1 MRIIESFN
9 SWKRSSR
16 LLTENVQAAKQYMLK
31 RFAQAKGIEVS
42 QITPEDQARVFANE
56 DYKKVLQLIQPLPG
70 YAATFVRFRFDHRV
84 SFEQLQQL
92 LDKIKANSQF
102 LGELS
107 IPIIEFPNQERVNG
121 VPAFEALMDE
131 FNQIE
136 TRRKAKWILNELP
149 GNLRRAAREL
159 PKEDLQ
165 RLFNA
170 ATIMNDL
177 GEEVKVRLLKKAKAF
192 TDPMDFVV
200 YAENYVKGYLNS
212 DVQSKINKLEELE
225 PEGSVIYAD
234 DRYLMLSARTEKAQ
248 KELCSVA
255 NWCINRGSF
264 NQRQYGGGAVQ
275 INTFDF
281 GLPPTDPH
289 HLIGT
294 TISYDGKVTY
304 SHDINDH
311 SVKTTD
317 DITKHLEKFGYPEK
331 MIKTLLT
338 VFPIEAMIKKVITEL
353 NLDKKSPIQV
363 LDSVIKASY
372 KVNPE
377 DDQESAR
384 VILNILMER
393 IAPAVKEEEIIALYM
408 KFGVMSIFS
417 AKLFNMLLPNIDPQT
432 RAEII
437 QNAKAIL
444 DEIKGYASTG
454 LFKYPQLL
462 NAVKSEPKII
472 ELLGESIVNEFYA
485 AEPAIKE
492 PTTKP
497 RVTPRPGP
505 IPTKKPSVKPEPSAT
520 AEDVIKRFEMEL
532 KKLGTTPKEFL
543 K

>member
-9 SWKRSSR
+9 GWKRADR

-31 RFAQAKGIEVS
+31 RFAQAKGMEVS
-42 QITPEDQARVFANE
+42 QITPEDQARIFANE
-56 DYKKVLQLIQPLPG
+56 EYRKVLQLAQPLPG
-70 YAATFVRFRFDHRV
+70 FTAAFVKFKFDHRV
-84 SFEQLQQL
+84 SIEQLKTL
-92 LDKIKANSQF
+92 FDKIKEHSQF

-107 IPIIEFPNQERVNG
+107 MPIIDFPNQDKVNG

-177 GEEVKVRLLKKAKAF
+177 GKEVKERLLKKAKAF
-192 TDPMDFVV
+192 SEPMDFIV

-212 DVQSKINKLEELE
+212 DVQSKIDKLEELE

-264 NQRQYGGGAVQ
+264 NNASYGGGAVQ

-304 SHDINDH
+304 SHDINDR

-317 DITKHLEKFGYPEK
+317 NITAHLNKFGYPDK
-331 MIKTLLT
+331 MINTLLK

-363 LDSVIKASY
+363 LESVIKASY
-372 KVNPE
+372 KINPE
-377 DDQESAR
+377 DDQDSAR

-393 IAPAVKEEEIIALYM
+393 IAPSVKEEDIVNLYM

-417 AKLFNMLLPNIDPQT
+417 AKLFNMLLPNIDPET
-432 RAEII
+432 RAKVI

-462 NAVKSEPKII
+462 NAVKSEPKIL
-472 ELLGESIVNEFYA
+472 ELLSESMVNEFYA

-492 PTTKP
+492 PVTKP
-497 RVTPRPGP
+497 KVTPRPGP
-505 IPTKKPSVKPEPSAT
+505 IPTKKPSVNPEPSAT
-520 AEDVIKRFEMEL
+520 AEDVVNVFLAEL

>member
-9 SWKRSSR
+9 GWKRSDR
-16 LLTENVQAAKQYMLK
+16 LLAESVQAAKQYMLK
-31 RFAQAKGIEVS
+31 RFAQAKGIDVS
-42 QITPEDQARVFANE
+42 AILPEDQARIFANE
-56 DYKKVLQLIQPLPG
+56 DYRKVLQLIQPNPG
-70 YAATFVRFRFDHRV
+70 YAAAFVKFKFDHRV
-84 SFEQLQQL
+84 SLEQLAQL
-92 LDKIKANSQF
+92 VEKIKANSQF

-107 IPIIEFPNQERVNG
+107 MPLLDFPNQDKVNG

-131 FNQIE
+131 FSQIE
-136 TRRKAKWILNELP
+136 TRRKSRWILNELP
-149 GNLRRAAREL
+149 GNLRRSAKEL

-165 RLFNA
+165 RLLNA

-212 DVQSKINKLEELE
+212 NVQSKLDKLEELE

-234 DRYLMLSARTEKAQ
+234 DRYIMLSARTEKAQ
-248 KELCSVA
+248 KELCAVA

-264 NQRQYGGGAVQ
+264 NSKSYGGGAVQ

-281 GLPPTDPH
+281 GLPPTDPN

-304 SHDINDH
+304 SHDINDR
-311 SVKTTD
+311 SVKKGD
-317 DITKHLEKFGYPEK
+317 DVTVHLQQFGYPDK
-331 MIKTLLT
+331 MINTLLK
-338 VFPIEAMIKKVITEL
+338 VFPIEAMIKRVVTEL
-353 NLDKKSPIQV
+353 NLDGKSPIQV
-363 LDSVIKASY
+363 LESVIKASY

-377 DDQESAR
+377 DDQDSAR
-384 VILNILMER
+384 VILNILMDR
-393 IAPAVKEEEIIALYM
+393 IAPAVKEEDIVNLYM
-408 KFGVMSIFS
+408 KFGVMSIFA
-417 AKLFNMLLPNIDPQT
+417 AKLFNMLLPNIDASK
-432 RAEII
+432 RADVIK
-437 QNAKAIL
+437 NAKTIL

-462 NAVKSEPKII
+462 NAVKSEPKIL
-472 ELLGESIVNEFYA
+472 ELLGESTVNEFYA

-492 PTTKP
+492 PVTKP
-497 RVTPRPGP
+497 KVTPRPGP
-505 IPTKKPSVKPEPSAT
+505 IPTKKPSVNPEPSAT
-520 AEDVIKRFEMEL
+520 AEDVVKVFLAEL
-532 KKLGTTPKEFL
+532 KKLGTTAKEFL

>member
-1 MRIIESFN
+1 
-9 SWKRSSR
+9 
-16 LLTENVQAAKQYMLK
+16 
-31 RFAQAKGIEVS
+31 
-42 QITPEDQARVFANE
+42 
-56 DYKKVLQLIQPLPG
+56 
-70 YAATFVRFRFDHRV
+70 
-84 SFEQLQQL
+84 
-92 LDKIKANSQF
+92 
-102 LGELS
+102 
-107 IPIIEFPNQERVNG
+107 
-121 VPAFEALMDE
+121 MDE
-131 FNQIE
+131 FTKIE
-136 TRRKAKWILNELP
+136 TRRKSKWILNELP

-192 TDPMDFVV
+192 TDPIDFIV
-200 YAENYVKGYLNS
+200 YAESYVKGYLNS
-212 DVQSKINKLEELE
+212 DVQSKIDKLEELE

-255 NWCINRGSF
+255 SWCINRGSF
-264 NQRQYGGGAVQ
+264 NNSSYGGGAVQ

-304 SHDINDH
+304 SHDINDK
-311 SVKTTD
+311 SVKSTD
-317 DITKHLEKFGYPEK
+317 DITKHFNQFGYPEK
-331 MIKTLLT
+331 LIKTLIT

-363 LDSVIKASY
+363 LESVIKASY

-408 KFGVMSIFS
+408 KFGVMSIFA
-417 AKLFNMLLPNIDPQT
+417 AKLFNMLLPNVNPQT
-432 RAEII
+432 RAEVI

-462 NAVKSEPKII
+462 NAVKSEPKIL

-492 PTTKP
+492 PVTKP
-497 RVTPRPGP
+497 KVTPRPGP
-505 IPTKKPSVKPEPSAT
+505 IPTKKPSVNPEPSAT
-520 AEDVIKRFEMEL
+520 AEDVVNVFLAEL

>member
-1 MRIIESFN
+1 
-9 SWKRSSR
+9 
-16 LLTENVQAAKQYMLK
+16 MLK
-31 RFAQAKGIEVS
+31 RFAQAKGLEVS
-42 QITPEDQARVFANE
+42 EITPEDQARVFAND

-70 YAATFVRFRFDHRV
+70 YASTFVKFKFDHRV
-84 SFEQLQQL
+84 SFEQLAEL
-92 LDKIKANSQF
+92 LEKIKANSQF

-107 IPIIEFPNQERVNG
+107 MPIIEFPNQDKVNG

-131 FNQIE
+131 FTKIE
-136 TRRKAKWILNELP
+136 TRRKSKWILNELP

-192 TDPMDFVV
+192 TDPIDFIV
-200 YAENYVKGYLNS
+200 YAESYVKGYLNS
-212 DVQSKINKLEELE
+212 DVQSKIDKLEELE

-255 NWCINRGSF
+255 SWCINRGSF
-264 NQRQYGGGAVQ
+264 NNSSYGGGAVQ

-304 SHDINDH
+304 SHDINDK
-311 SVKTTD
+311 SVKSTD
-317 DITKHLEKFGYPEK
+317 DITKHFNQFGYPEK
-331 MIKTLLT
+331 LIKTLIT

-363 LDSVIKASY
+363 LESVIKASY

-408 KFGVMSIFS
+408 KFGVMSIFA
-417 AKLFNMLLPNIDPQT
+417 AKLFNMLLPNVNPQT
-432 RAEII
+432 RAEVI

-462 NAVKSEPKII
+462 NAVKSEPKIL

-492 PTTKP
+492 PVTKP
-497 RVTPRPGP
+497 KVTPRPGP
-505 IPTKKPSVKPEPSAT
+505 IPTKKPSVNPEPSAT
-520 AEDVIKRFEMEL
+520 AEDVVNVFLAEL

>member
-1 MRIIESFN
+1 
-9 SWKRSSR
+9 
-16 LLTENVQAAKQYMLK
+16 
-31 RFAQAKGIEVS
+31 
-42 QITPEDQARVFANE
+42 
-56 DYKKVLQLIQPLPG
+56 
-70 YAATFVRFRFDHRV
+70 
-84 SFEQLQQL
+84 
-92 LDKIKANSQF
+92 
-102 LGELS
+102 
-107 IPIIEFPNQERVNG
+107 
-121 VPAFEALMDE
+121 
-131 FNQIE
+131 
-136 TRRKAKWILNELP
+136 
-149 GNLRRAAREL
+149 
-159 PKEDLQ
+159 
-165 RLFNA
+165 
-170 ATIMNDL
+170 
-177 GEEVKVRLLKKAKAF
+177 
-192 TDPMDFVV
+192 
-200 YAENYVKGYLNS
+200 
-212 DVQSKINKLEELE
+212 
-225 PEGSVIYAD
+225 
-234 DRYLMLSARTEKAQ
+234 
-248 KELCSVA
+248 
-255 NWCINRGSF
+255 
-264 NQRQYGGGAVQ
+264 VQ

-304 SHDINDH
+304 SHDINDI
-311 SVKTTD
+311 SVKKTD
-317 DITKHLEKFGYPEK
+317 DITKHFNQFGYPEK
-331 MIKTLLT
+331 LIKTLIT

-393 IAPAVKEEEIIALYM
+393 IAPVVKEEEIIALYM

-432 RAEII
+432 RAEVI

-462 NAVKSEPKII
+462 NAVKSEPKIL
-472 ELLGESIVNEFYA
+472 ELLGESVVNEFYA

-497 RVTPRPGP
+497 KVTPRPGP
-505 IPTKKPSVKPEPSAT
+505 IPTKRPSVKPEPSAT

-532 KKLGTTPKEFL
+532 KKLGTTPNEFL

>member
-1 MRIIESFN
+1 MRIIESF
-9 SWKRSSR
+9 SGWKRSDR
-16 LLTENVQAAKQYMLK
+16 LLNENVQAAKQYMLK
-31 RFAQAKGIEVS
+31 RFAQAKGIETS
-42 QITPEDQARVFANE
+42 AITPEDQARIFANE
-56 DYKKVLQLIQPLPG
+56 EYKKVLQLILPLPG
-70 YAATFVRFRFDHRV
+70 YALAFIKFKFDHRV
-84 SFEQLQQL
+84 SIEQLAQL
-92 LDKIKANSQF
+92 LEKIKANSQM

-107 IPIIEFPNQERVNG
+107 MPIVDFPNQEKVNG

-159 PKEDLQ
+159 PKEDIQ

-212 DVQSKINKLEELE
+212 DVQSKIDKLEELE

-264 NQRQYGGGAVQ
+264 NNKSYGGGAVQ

-281 GLPPTDPH
+281 GLPPTDPN

-304 SHDINDH
+304 SHDINDR
-311 SVKTTD
+311 SVKKSDNVTA
-317 DITKHLEKFGYPEK
+317 HLQQFGYPDK
-331 MIKTLLT
+331 MINTLLK

-353 NLDKKSPIQV
+353 NLDGKSPIQV
-363 LDSVIKASY
+363 LESVIKASY

-377 DDQESAR
+377 DDQDSAR

-393 IAPAVKEEEIIALYM
+393 IAPAVKEEDIVNLYM
-408 KFGVMSIFS
+408 KFGVMSIFA
-417 AKLFNMLLPNIDPQT
+417 AKLFNMLLPNLNPET
-432 RAEII
+432 RAKVI
-437 QNAKAIL
+437 QNAKTIL

-462 NAVKSEPKII
+462 NAVKSEPKIL
-472 ELLGESIVNEFYA
+472 ELLSESMVNEFYA

-492 PTTKP
+492 PVTKP
-497 RVTPRPGP
+497 KVTPRPGP
-505 IPTKKPSVKPEPSAT
+505 IPTKKPAVNPEPSAT
-520 AEDVIKRFEMEL
+520 AEDVVNVFLAEL
-532 KKLGTTPKEFL
+532 KKLGTTSKEFL

>member
-9 SWKRSSR
+9 GWKRSNR
-16 LLTENVQAAKQYMLK
+16 ILNENIKAAKQYMLK
-31 RFAQAKGIEVS
+31 RFAQAKGVSIEE
-42 QITPEDQARVFANE
+42 IGPDDQARIFGND
-56 DYKKVLQLIQPLPG
+56 DYKKVIELIQPLPG
-70 YAATFVRFRFDHRV
+70 YAYTFVKFRFEHRV
-84 SFEQLQQL
+84 SIEQLKEL
-92 LDKIKANSQF
+92 LEKIKTNSQF

-107 IPIIEFPNQERVNG
+107 MPIIEFPNQEKVNG
-121 VPAFEALMDE
+121 VPPFEALMDE
-131 FNQIE
+131 FNLIE

-177 GEEVKVRLLKKAKAF
+177 GEEVKTRLLKKAKAF

-212 DVQSKINKLEELE
+212 DVQSKIDKLEELE

-264 NQRQYGGGAVQ
+264 NNRSYGGGAVQ

-304 SHDINDH
+304 SHDINDR
-311 SVKTTD
+311 SVKETD
-317 DITKHLEKFGYPEK
+317 NIEKHLKKFGYPDK
-331 MIKTLLT
+331 MINTLIK

-353 NLDKKSPIQV
+353 NLDNKSPIQV

-377 DDQESAR
+377 DDQDSAR

-393 IAPAVKEEEIIALYM
+393 IAPAVKEEDIIALYM

-417 AKLFNMLLPNIDPQT
+417 AKLFNMLLHNIDPQT
-432 RAEII
+432 RSEVI

-462 NAVKSEPKII
+462 NAVKSEPKIL
-472 ELLGESIVNEFYA
+472 ELLGESVVNEFYA

-497 RVTPRPGP
+497 KVTPRPGP
-505 IPTKKPSVKPEPSAT
+505 IPVKKPSVNPEPSAT
-520 AEDVIKRFEMEL
+520 AEDVVNAFLAEL
-532 KKLGTTPKEFL
+532 KKLGTTPEEFL